1 MGWPLS
7 AMRLITLLGVLAA
20 PAFADERKAPPKQ
33 PQCIEHEKPYTGC
46 KPCGIVCPIMCQLYD
61 PDRPLCIRW
70 SK

>member
-1 MGWPLS
+1 MRYTSIIVCALS
-7 AMRLITLLGVLAA
+7 VLGTTALAQ
-20 PAFADERKAPPKQ
+20 DQKAARKQ

-70 SK
+70 SG